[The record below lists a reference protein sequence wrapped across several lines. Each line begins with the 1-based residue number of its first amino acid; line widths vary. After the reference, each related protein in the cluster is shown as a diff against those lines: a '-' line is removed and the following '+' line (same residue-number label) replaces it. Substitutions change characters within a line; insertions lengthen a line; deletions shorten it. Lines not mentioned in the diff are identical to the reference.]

1 MRFPILLLV
10 FILLSLPVFA
20 SSFTMNNTLSPSSDG
35 NIYTTSEMNGIMS
48 IDATPSGMNGN
59 SYEENMETN
68 ILVISGETNKL
79 SKPQPTSEE
88 NVVRVEKHG
97 IVIVEGNITA
107 EDMNRIQK
115 LAQRMMEENKKE
127 YEANGYHLYIE
138 GNQNLIRVKKTVR
151 RVPRKILEKFTRHM
165 GIEENALSSGRFFQ
179 RKKIGGKVYV
189 KIALVRPH
197 ALVGKEVLFDENRGE
212 AEVNIII
219 TAESDGLYLVEENI
233 PKSGS
238 VEFNVPG
245 KYVVLNF
252 DPVLAWVVS
261 LKQGEEANIHYK
273 VVDRVPPEL
282 DPSVTTL
289 AACDVKVKV
298 RKLLSSS
305 KGLSGSFYILLGG
318 TPVYTPD
325 IRVNGNLDF
334 IKDGMYYVFDSKDR
348 KVVIQGSLGDCSF
361 YREINGPQDYTGYI
375 IVAVAVFAILAVLAY
390 AFFR

>member
-1 MRFPILLLV
+1 MRLPSLLLV
-10 FILLSLPVFA
+10 LILLSLPVLA
-20 SSFTMNNTLSPSSDG
+20 SPFPVSKAPSPGPDG
-35 NIYTTSEMNGIMS
+35 NSYTTSTITSEKNGAMEVNI
-48 IDATPSGMNGN
+48 PSVTTEGN
-59 SYEENMETN
+59 ITAKTTREGNR
-68 ILVISGETNKL
+68 L
-79 SKPQPTSEE
+79 SMPQPTSEGNTVLKVE
-88 NVVRVEKHG
+88 NHG
-97 IVIVEGNITA
+97 IVIVQGNITA
-107 EDMNRIQK
+107 EEMNRIQRI
-115 LAQRMMEENKKE
+115 AQRMMEENKKE
-127 YEANGYHLYIE
+127 YEANGYHLSIE
-138 GNQNLIRVKKTVR
+138 GNQNLIRVKKIVD
-151 RVPRKILEKFTRHM
+151 RVPSSLLRRFTKRM

-197 ALVGKEVLFDENRGE
+197 ALVGKEVVYDENRGE
-212 AEVNIII
+212 AEVNIVI

-245 KYVVLNF
+245 KYIVLNF
-252 DPVLAWVVS
+252 DPILAWVVS
-261 LKQGEEANIHYK
+261 LKQGEEVNIHYR

-289 AACDVKVKV
+289 AACDIKVKV

-348 KVVIQGSLGDCSF
+348 KVVIQGSVGDCSF
-361 YREINGPQDYTGYI
+361 YREITGPQDYTGYI
-375 IVAVAVFAILAVLAY
+375 IVAVAIFAVLAVLAY